1 MKKERRTKSR
11 KKPTKLTEH
20 IWWRK
25 VQLKY
30 FHSLL
35 EIPPELQLS
44 IGKLANFSNAVLTS
58 LDELETKVTEAKK
71 ILMNINK
78 LSNQKDFL
86 SREQIEEKKEDV
98 KERLMRSLKL
108 HDEIKSIKS
117 NPGFLSDEDFQ
128 LCLEILQESLNWIG
142 FYSFFIYVSLLLRS

>member
-1 MKKERRTKSR
+1 M
-11 KKPTKLTEH
+11 
-20 IWWRK
+20 
-25 VQLKY
+25 QLKY
-30 FHSLL
+30 FHLLL

-98 KERLMRSLKL
+98 KERLMQSLKL

-117 NPGFLSDEDFQ
+117 NPGFLSEEDFQ
-128 LCLEILQESLNWIG
+128 LCLEILQESLN
-142 FYSFFIYVSLLLRS
+142 